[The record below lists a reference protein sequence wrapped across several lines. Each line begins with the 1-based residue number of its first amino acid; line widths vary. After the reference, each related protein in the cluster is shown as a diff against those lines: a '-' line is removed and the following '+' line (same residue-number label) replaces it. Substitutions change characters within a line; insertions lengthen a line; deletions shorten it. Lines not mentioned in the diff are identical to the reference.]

1 MSKQNLGRLRSDVDD
16 LKMQIHKVSIQ
27 IEDTVREN
35 STLKKMCDNRS
46 AEITELI
53 TSNREM
59 EKNNEI
65 QIE

>member
-1 MSKQNLGRLRSDVDD
+1 MSKQNLNRLRSDVDE

-46 AEITELI
+46 AEIT
-53 TSNREM
+53 
-59 EKNNEI
+59 
-65 QIE
+65 

>member
-1 MSKQNLGRLRSDVDD
+1 MNISKTYLKYRVKLDMSKQNLNRLRSDVDE

-46 AEITELI
+46 AEIT
-53 TSNREM
+53 
-59 EKNNEI
+59 
-65 QIE
+65 

>member
-16 LKMQIHKVSIQ
+16 LKIQIHKVSVQ

-35 STLKKMCDNRS
+35 STLKKMCDTRS
-46 AEITELI
+46 AEITELV

-59 EKNNEI
+59 EKSNEI

>member
-1 MSKQNLGRLRSDVDD
+1 MNISKTYFRYRVKLDMSKQNLNRLRSEVDE

-46 AEITELI
+46 AEIT
-53 TSNREM
+53 
-59 EKNNEI
+59 
-65 QIE
+65 

>member
-1 MSKQNLGRLRSDVDD
+1 MNISKTYFRYRVKLDMSKQNLNRLRSDVDE

-46 AEITELI
+46 AEIT
-53 TSNREM
+53 
-59 EKNNEI
+59 
-65 QIE
+65 

>member
-1 MSKQNLGRLRSDVDD
+1 MSKQNLVRLRSDVDE
-16 LKMQIHKVSIQ
+16 LKMQIHKVSVQ

-46 AEITELI
+46 CEITELI

-59 EKNNEI
+59 
-65 QIE
+65 